1 MDLDKIFIPISKM
14 DGAAF
19 DAVGIGLNAVDRIVT
34 VDCYPALGGKVAFRD
49 ERVLPGGQVATAM
62 LAARTL
68 GLPRVR
74 YIGKVGD
81 DAFGRIQLES
91 LAAGGLDT
99 ACVRVEPDTPN
110 QSAFIVV
117 DAATGERTIFWQRS
131 ERLDFR
137 PGELPPEAYCAAPV
151 LHLDGHDEGMAVEC
165 ARAARAR
172 GILTVLDIDKV
183 RPRSR
188 EILPRID
195 CCISS
200 ESFPHALTGEADLER
215 ALRGVAALCPGLVAA
230 TRGPRGVAGVWRG
243 EYFEVPG
250 YAVRCVDSTG
260 AGDVF
265 HGAFVYAL
273 LQGWPLGRMLRFA
286 NAAAA
291 LNCTAPGARGGLR
304 PAADVIAFMEGKAF
318 KDRR

>member
-1 MDLDKIFIPISKM
+1 MNLDKIFISIPKM

-34 VDCYPALGGKVAFRD
+34 VDSYPALGGKVAFRD

-99 ACVRVEPDTPN
+99 ACVRVEPDTLN
-110 QSAFIVV
+110 QSALIVV

-137 PGELPPEAYCAAPV
+137 PGELQPGAYCTAPV

-165 ARAARAR
+165 ARAARVR

-188 EILPRID
+188 EILPHID

-250 YAVRCVDSTG
+250 YAIRCVDSTG

-304 PAADVIAFMEGKAF
+304 PAADVIAFMESSQIG
-318 KDRR
+318 DRR

>member
-1 MDLDKIFIPISKM
+1 MMDLNNIHIPIPKM

-19 DAVGIGLNAVDRIVT
+19 DAVGIGLNAVDRIIT
-34 VDCYPALGGKVAFRD
+34 VDRFPALGGKVAFRD

-68 GLPRVR
+68 GLARVR

-99 ACVRVEPDTPN
+99 TCVRVEPDTPN

-137 PGELPPEAYCAAPV
+137 PGELRPEEYCAAPV
-151 LHLDGHDEGMAVEC
+151 LHLDGHDEAMAVEC
-165 ARAARAR
+165 TRTAQAR

-188 EILPRID
+188 EILPHID

-215 ALRGVAALCPGLVAA
+215 ALRGVAVLCPGLVAA
-230 TRGPRGVAGVWRG
+230 TRGARGVAGVWRG

-291 LNCTAPGARGGLR
+291 LNCTAPGARGGFR
-304 PAADVIAFMEGKAF
+304 PAAAVIAFMDA
-318 KDRR
+318 